1 MHTSHRALPRSPDN
15 SAYRYSS
22 EENGECFAFWHVWP
36 NMTFGRL
43 PGSPNFGVFSI
54 DPVSVG
60 ETRARGDRF
69 TTKEADSPEE
79 AARRTY
85 VDNVLWPEDKAICES
100 VQRGLRSRGYEQGP
114 LVAPEPYDGNNEI
127 VCQLFQ
133 RLTREALEAES

>member
-1 MHTSHRALPRSPDN
+1 
-15 SAYRYSS
+15 
-22 EENGECFAFWHVWP
+22 
-36 NMTFGRL
+36 
-43 PGSPNFGVFSI
+43 VFSI